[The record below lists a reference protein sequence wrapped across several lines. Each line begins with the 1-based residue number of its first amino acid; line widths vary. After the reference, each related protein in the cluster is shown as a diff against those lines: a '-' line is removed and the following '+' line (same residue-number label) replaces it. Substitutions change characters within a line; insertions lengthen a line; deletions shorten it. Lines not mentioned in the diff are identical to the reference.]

1 MAKETVTKTSTKNE
15 IFDAYET
22 LLKKVADLETLK
34 PQEIKEKEDKKA
46 LVEKTSDIT
55 SNTIVKGIAELKLKL
70 GSSLDQV
77 EESLLAEHKKLNE
90 IRQAIDIQKTL
101 IDDLYKVKI
110 TADSLAAMLLAHK
123 EKKQQI
129 ESEEQELKLKLQQLR
144 DEFDA
149 EMAIKKTDWDK
160 EKAKIQLEIKEERER
175 LKKEHQR
182 EEDDYSYNLQI
193 KRRKEQDDYT
203 EKRRKTELDFLTMTS
218 EKEKELG
225 GRENAV
231 REKEEA
237 FGMLQEKVSDFD
249 DELAKTVKITEKN
262 LTERLTSQFGF
273 EKELLLK
280 DHEGA
285 IKLKEQT
292 IQTLE
297 NRIKEQESYIK
308 QLTQKTELA
317 DKSVK
322 DIAIKAIESS
332 GKVQLFDTT
341 VGKKE

>member
-22 LLKKVADLETLK
+22 LLKKVVDLETLK
-34 PQEIKEKEDKKA
+34 PQEIKEKEDKQA
-46 LVEKTSDIT
+46 LVKKVSDIT
-55 SNTIVKGIAELKLKL
+55 SDNIVKGIAELKLKL

-77 EESLLAEHKKLNE
+77 EESLMAEHKKLNE

-129 ESEEQELKLKLQQLR
+129 EAEEQELKLELQQLR
-144 DEFDA
+144 DEFDT
-149 EMAIKKTDWDK
+149 EMGIKKNDWDK
-160 EKAKIQLEIKEERER
+160 EKIRIQLDIKEEKER

-182 EEDDYSYNLQI
+182 EEDDYTYNLQI
-193 KRRKEQDDYT
+193 KRRKEQDEYA
-203 EKRRKTELDFLTMTS
+203 EKRRKTELDFLTKTG
-218 EKEKELG
+218 EKEKALSE
-225 GRENAV
+225 RENAV
-231 REKEEA
+231 QEKEEA
-237 FGMLQEKVSDFD
+237 FALLQEKVSKFD
-249 DELAKTVKITEKN
+249 DELAKTIKITEKT
-262 LTERLTSQFGF
+262 LTERLTAQFGF
-273 EKELLLK
+273 EKELQLK
-280 DHEGA
+280 EQEGL

-297 NRIKEQESYIK
+297 SRIKEQESYIK
-308 QLTQKTELA
+308 QLTQKTKLA

-332 GKVQLFDTT
+332 GKVQLFDATG
-341 VGKKE
+341 GKKE

>member
-1 MAKETVTKTSTKNE
+1 MAKETITKTSTKNE

-22 LLKKVADLETLK
+22 LLKKVVDLETLK
-34 PQEIKEKEDKKA
+34 PQEIKEKEDKQA
-46 LVEKTSDIT
+46 LVKKISDLTSD
-55 SNTIVKGIAELKLKL
+55 TIVKGIAELKLKL

-129 ESEEQELKLKLQQLR
+129 DAEEQGLKLELQQLR
-144 DEFDA
+144 EEFDA
-149 EMAIKKTDWDK
+149 EMAIKKADWDK
-160 EKAKIQLEIKEERER
+160 EKARIQLDVKEEKER

-182 EEDDYSYNLQI
+182 EEDDYTYNLQI
-193 KRRKEQDDYT
+193 KRRKEQ
-203 EKRRKTELDFLTMTS
+203 
-218 EKEKELG
+218 
-225 GRENAV
+225 
-231 REKEEA
+231 
-237 FGMLQEKVSDFD
+237 
-249 DELAKTVKITEKN
+249 
-262 LTERLTSQFGF
+262 
-273 EKELLLK
+273 
-280 DHEGA
+280 EGL

-297 NRIKEQESYIK
+297 SRIKEHESYIK

-341 VGKKE
+341 GGKKE

>member
-22 LLKKVADLETLK
+22 LMKKVADLETLK
-34 PQEIKEKEDKKA
+34 PQEIKEKEDKQT
-46 LVEKTSDIT
+46 LVKKVSDIT
-55 SNTIVKGIAELKLKL
+55 SDNIVKGIAELKLKL

-90 IRQAIDIQKTL
+90 IRQAIDIQKSF
-101 IDDLYKVKI
+101 IDELYKVKV

-129 ESEEQELKLKLQQLR
+129 ETEEQELKLELRQLR
-144 DEFDA
+144 DEFDT
-149 EMAIKKTDWDK
+149 EMGIKKADWDK
-160 EKAKIQLEIKEERER
+160 EKSRIQLEIKEEKER

-182 EEDDYSYNLQI
+182 EEDDYTYNLQI
-193 KRRKEQDDYT
+193 KRRKEQDEYA
-203 EKRRKTELDFLTMTS
+203 EKRRKTELDFLTKTG
-218 EKEKELG
+218 EKEKELSE
-225 GRENAV
+225 RENAV
-231 REKEEA
+231 QEKEEA
-237 FGMLQEKVSDFD
+237 FALLQEKVSKFD
-249 DELAKTVKITEKN
+249 DELTKTIKITEKT
-262 LTERLTSQFGF
+262 LTERLTTQFGF
-273 EKELLLK
+273 EKELQLK
-280 DHEGA
+280 EQEGL

-332 GKVQLFDTT
+332 GKVQLFETT
-341 VGKKE
+341 GGKKE